1 MQGCSD
7 TAWVVGMNKAI
18 RLVRKHLTLS
28 LSLPSFLLPVSYFIS
43 QGGVMQPV
51 QSSPLNMYTTMQTSP
66 LHQQLQ
72 QQEPNQVQHQPPPPL
87 QPPKIGDPFG
97 SLLWFSMWLILLHYF
112 PFLLCSIPHLLI
124 SSPCPALIQRCIAWT
139 IYHVLLF
146 NSIFLLQAHPFFWG
160 PTVKVSR
167 CENPL
172 LVCYCR
178 NVIFVGDIHFA
189 NNQRT
194 ATVLFMYF
202 LFRLIISSISKR
214 FNFTTSVLWL
224 YDQQRASSITF
235 PYWASSVIA
244 LSTKYCCWRLSSCTS
259 MIWYTYILHFE
270 GWCSTFLLKH
280 LHTIIGKKSWS
291 MVEGFYNSFKSFG
304 HLCVFKVQDD
314 GERACS

>member
-1 MQGCSD
+1 MHAGLLRHGVGCWHEQSH
-7 TAWVVGMNKAI
+7 TFGAKAFNSF
-18 RLVRKHLTLS
+18 S
-28 LSLPSFLLPVSYFIS
+28 LSPFFPLACILFHLSGSCHATCAIITFEHVHQDFTTAPTGAQPADITAAASTATNRRPFWIITVIQHVIDSTALLPLSTLFNSSLAYFF
-43 QGGVMQPV
+43 
-51 QSSPLNMYTTMQTSP
+51 TMSCFDTKVHCMNYSF
-66 LHQQLQ
+66 H
-72 QQEPNQVQHQPPPPL
+72 
-87 QPPKIGDPFG
+87 
-97 SLLWFSMWLILLHYF
+97 S
-112 PFLLCSIPHLLI
+112 
-124 SSPCPALIQRCIAWT
+124 
-139 IYHVLLF
+139 LF

-259 MIWYTYILHFE
+259 MIWYTYILHF
-270 GWCSTFLLKH
+270 WPL
-280 LHTIIGKKSWS
+280 S
-291 MVEGFYNSFKSFG
+291 MIWE
-304 HLCVFKVQDD
+304 DD
-314 GERACS
+314 EFPAIYCQ